1 MKVAFILLVVMLAC
15 ALHAQ
20 TNEVERV
27 KVEEAVA
34 ATIDVAE
41 IVPVSPA
48 QMTQVEA
55 EPVLPVQPASER
67 TAWHDSIEAENG
79 SKAYWILYMA
89 REKAV
94 RGEDTEELAKAFAQT
109 LSKWIAQ

>member
-1 MKVAFILLVVMLAC
+1 MKTAFTLFAALLSCVLN
-15 ALHAQ
+15 AQ
-20 TNEVERV
+20 TNEVVRV

-41 IVPVSPA
+41 IVPVSQA

-94 RGEDTEELAKAFAQT
+94 RGEDTEDLAKAFAQT
-109 LSKWIAQ
+109 LSKWMAQ